1 MKAKQFVAG
10 VVVGAIL
17 GGLCAGTTV
26 RFLNRQDY
34 QFINVP
40 RGLVSV
46 LKFNKR
52 TGESYGLTVDG
63 QWIKLTTQQPQ

>member
-1 MKAKQFVAG
+1 MKTKQFVAG
-10 VVVGAIL
+10 VFVGAII
-17 GGLCAGTTV
+17 GGLCAVLTF
-26 RFLNRQDY
+26 RFLNQEDY
-34 QFINVP
+34 QFMNVP

-63 QWIKLTTQQPQ
+63 QWIKLTTQQPK